1 MIRRPPR
8 STLFPYTTLFRSH
21 RVEHAGE
28 PGVDAVLGLAAR
40 DVGTI
45 DQLQLALADVAE
57 ARRIFQS
64 QRLSRRD
71 RGRGRGLGEC
81 ALGDTPPR
89 RAVHHPAVPGL
100 PPAPPPA

>member
-71 RGRGRGLGEC
+71 RELGRVLGEC
-81 ALGDTPPR
+81 AIADTPPR
-89 RAVHHPAVPGL
+89 RAVHHLVGL
-100 PPAPPPA
+100 GFHLAP